1 MTPIPFREQNI
12 TYNPPEGIWQTQ
24 RTRPVR
30 PDGFFASVM
39 KQKIA
44 YSMTSSRLILNL
56 PCAVTL
62 CRPFLSKRKLSPA
75 FSS

>member
-1 MTPIPFREQNI
+1 ME
-12 TYNPPEGIWQTQ
+12 PPAFLPVLLLKKLNDKE
-24 RTRPVR
+24 PVR
-30 PDGFFASVM
+30 NAPDGFFASVM